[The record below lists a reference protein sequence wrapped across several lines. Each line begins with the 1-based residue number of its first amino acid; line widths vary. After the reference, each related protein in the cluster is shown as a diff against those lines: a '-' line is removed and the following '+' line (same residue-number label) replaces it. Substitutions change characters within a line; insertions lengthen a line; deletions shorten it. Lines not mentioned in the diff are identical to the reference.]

1 MRETLSLP
9 DAGFKVIDAFIH
21 LPLGGKVVPC
31 PYHMNVRKERVGLR
45 VLVGKGD
52 PMEIIQEV
60 KIWSKIK
67 DFDLNKATI
76 SQIREFMIDRSIGID
91 CSGFIVHVLGY
102 VISKFLKKKL
112 AKILVYEKSDLLS
125 ILRRKLR
132 PIENI
137 GANTLTNL
145 KNCDP
150 ITDMNKMLP
159 GDFIRSKGK
168 LKNSHHIL
176 LITKVIKQ
184 DGFVI
189 EVEYVHSSKNYEEEN
204 GVKFG
209 RIQITDLSKP
219 LEKQNW
225 LEIKRGKNYTYEGY
239 INELQ
244 DNGIR
249 RLKRV
254 TIPHII
260 TVD

>member
-1 MRETLSLP
+1 MREIISLP
-9 DAGFKVIDAFIH
+9 NAAFDTISAYMN
-21 LPLGGKVVPC
+21 LPLGGKTVTC

-67 DFDLNKATI
+67 DFDLDKATN

-91 CSGFIVHVLGY
+91 CSGFVVHVIGY
-102 VISKFLKKKL
+102 VITKFLKKKL
-112 AKILVYEKSDLLS
+112 AMVLVYKNNGFLS
-125 ILRRKLR
+125 TLRRMLR
-132 PIENI
+132 PVENI
-137 GANTLTNL
+137 GANTLTSL
-145 KNCDP
+145 ENCNP
-150 ITDMNKMLP
+150 ITDMSKILP

-168 LKNSHHIL
+168 VKNSHHIL
-176 LITKVIKQ
+176 LITRVIKQ
-184 DGFVI
+184 DGFII
-189 EVEYVHSSKNYEEEN
+189 EVEYVHSSKHYEDEN

-225 LEIKRGKNYTYEGY
+225 LEIKRGKNYSYEGY
-239 INELQ
+239 INNLQ

-249 RLKRV
+249 RLKKLAIPNIV
-254 TIPHII
+254 T
-260 TVD
+260 VG